1 MAAKG
6 DKSGKKMVGL
16 GSTLAPKVSIE
27 RKQWEK
33 AMKNQKRAHAIL
45 RPIGLDILLAAI
57 IERNFP
63 QRNEDVQRL
72 VNGIN
77 MVQKARLVYI
87 LGLINKTVLED
98 LEQIH
103 EIRNKFAHSFDAS
116 FAYTKVL
123 DFVRK
128 LSTAKGQVVTDK
140 NSFEFYDSAGAK
152 CSDHIAT
159 VLNKQ
164 ELQEA
169 QKD

>member
-1 MAAKG
+1 MAAK
-6 DKSGKKMVGL
+6 DNKPRKTLDL
-16 GSTLAPKVSIE
+16 GPTIAPKVSMG

-45 RPIGLDILLAAI
+45 QPIGLDILLAAI
-57 IERNFP
+57 IERNFQ
-63 QRNEDVQRL
+63 QRTKDVQRL

-77 MVQKARLVYI
+77 MVQKARLAYI
-87 LGLINKTVLED
+87 LGLINNTVLND

-116 FAYTKVL
+116 FSYTKVL

-128 LSTAKGQVVTDK
+128 LSTAKGQEVTEK

-159 VLNKQ
+159 VLTKQ
-164 ELQEA
+164 ELQKA

>member
-1 MAAKG
+1 MAAK
-6 DKSGKKMVGL
+6 DSKHSKIVEL
-16 GSTLAPKVSIE
+16 VAARAAKVSID

-45 RPIGLDILLAAI
+45 QPIGLDILLAAI
-57 IERNFP
+57 IVRNFP

-72 VNGIN
+72 ANGIN
-77 MVQKARLVYI
+77 MVQKARLAYI

-98 LEQIH
+98 LEQIY

-128 LSTAKGQVVTDK
+128 LSTAKGQKVTEK
-140 NSFEFYDSAGAK
+140 NSFKFYESAGAK
-152 CSDHIAT
+152 CSDHIAN
-159 VLNKQ
+159 VLTKQ
-164 ELQEA
+164 ELQKA
-169 QKD
+169 QKG